1 MKESSRFYSSLGLL
15 IILNV
20 VIKPVWI
27 FGIDRQVQNTVGTE
41 VYGIYFS
48 LLNFSIVFSFLL
60 DWGLTVYFNRQLAA
74 NQENFAAKLAGFLF
88 IKILF
93 AALYGVIVLGIAFLS
108 GVRNWN
114 ILLGVMAVQV
124 LTSLF
129 LFLRSILTANQWFST
144 DAWFSVIDKVL
155 MILIG
160 GSFLYFPSV
169 AGEMTINRFLL
180 IQICSTLLA
189 ITLVLIVLFKK
200 GISFTIGK
208 TLLLNRAILRS
219 ALPFGIIVL
228 LMSVHYRLDA
238 FLLERIHQNGAFEAG
253 LYAGAYRLLDAANMI
268 GYLLASFLL
277 PFIARQ
283 SGQKK
288 RIEEVVLN
296 SRHLLLLFSIGCSIT
311 IAFLAPW
318 IQQVMYHNR
327 DLSAITV
334 LQWCIPVLAAYSLV
348 QVYGT
353 VMTATGKIVPFCYIT
368 LFSVILNIAL
378 NLLLIPEWG
387 AQGCCIAA
395 LISQGFCGITTLLY
409 ARKKSGINIHLRSL
423 LMYIFIGAVLC
434 GFYYWSNGMGINNR
448 LQVIIAVLITF
459 LSAVLLKLIRIR
471 KFRSI
476 IKQNNF

>member
-15 IILNV
+15 MILNV
-20 VIKPVWI
+20 IIKPVWI

-41 VYGIYFS
+41 EYGIYFS

-60 DWGLTVYFNRQLAA
+60 DWGLTVYFNRQLAVS
-74 NQENFAAKLAGFLF
+74 QENFAAKLAGFLF

-114 ILLGVMAVQV
+114 ILPGVMAVQV

-144 DAWFSVIDKVL
+144 DAWFSVIDKIL

-189 ITLVLIVLFKK
+189 ISLVLIVLFKK
-200 GISFTIGK
+200 GVSFSIGK
-208 TLLLNRAILRS
+208 TFLLNREILKS
-219 ALPFGIIVL
+219 ALPFGVIVL
-228 LMSVHYRLDA
+228 LMSIHYRLDA
-238 FLLERIHQNGAFEAG
+238 FLLERIHHNGAYEAG

-283 SGQKK
+283 SSRNKS
-288 RIEEVVLN
+288 IDEVVLN

-311 IAFLAPW
+311 VLFLAPW
-318 IQQVMYHNR
+318 IQQVLYHNS
-327 DLSAITV
+327 DLSAITI
-334 LQWCIPVLAAYSLV
+334 LQWCIPVLAGYSLV

-353 VMTATGKIVPFCYIT
+353 VMTATGQIIPFCYIT
-368 LFSVILNIAL
+368 ILSVLLNIVI

-387 AQGCCIAA
+387 SKGCCIAA
-395 LISQGFCGITTLLY
+395 LISQGFCGIATILY
-409 ARKKSGINIHLRSL
+409 VRKKSGINIHLRSL
-423 LMYIFIGAVLC
+423 LMYIFIGAILY
-434 GFYYWSNGMGINNR
+434 GFYYWSNGMEINNWI
-448 LQVIIAVLITF
+448 QVISAVLIT
-459 LSAVLLKLIRIR
+459 LLTAVLLKLISIR

-476 IKQNNF
+476 IKQNKL